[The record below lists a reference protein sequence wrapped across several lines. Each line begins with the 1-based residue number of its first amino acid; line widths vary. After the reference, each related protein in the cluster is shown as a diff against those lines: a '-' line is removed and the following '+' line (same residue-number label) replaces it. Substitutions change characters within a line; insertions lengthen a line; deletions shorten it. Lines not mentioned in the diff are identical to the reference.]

1 MILPPDFHR
10 APAALPLRTHQR
22 RRVIRE
28 VAFWL
33 FMLAVLA
40 GLVYLLVPAV
50 LDAAAYEVRRLRTTE
65 VAHDCRMPTEH
76 EQLHVVITT
85 RDGRVGVSSCL
96 YVGSRGTYRRTPS
109 GLPEARP

>member
-1 MILPPDFHR
+1 MTRPHFLR
-10 APAALPLRTHQR
+10 APNALPRRTWFWRRLVSEAALW
-22 RRVIRE
+22 V
-28 VAFWL
+28 F
-33 FMLAVLA
+33 LAIALA
-40 GLVYLLVPAV
+40 WMVYLLVPAV

-76 EQLHVVITT
+76 EQLHVIITT